1 MANYSSR
8 NKKVFFQKINETK
21 ISEKIGIKNIGKP
34 FSNYS
39 KAKYFK
45 DYKDIFEELYL
56 TCDEEYLSE
65 INYKFITTI
74 NEILESKQNLD
85 GQVSLS

>member
-1 MANYSSR
+1 MEYKTLANH
-8 NKKVFFQKINETK
+8 F
-21 ISEKIGIKNIGKP
+21 
-34 FSNYS
+34 S

-65 INYKFITTI
+65 IN
-74 NEILESKQNLD
+74 L
-85 GQVSLS
+85 